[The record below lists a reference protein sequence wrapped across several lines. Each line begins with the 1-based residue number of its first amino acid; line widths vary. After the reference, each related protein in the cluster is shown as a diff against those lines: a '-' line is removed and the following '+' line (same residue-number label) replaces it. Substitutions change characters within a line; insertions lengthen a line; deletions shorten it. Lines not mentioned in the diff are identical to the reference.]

1 VSVSVE
7 HSRGLLLAERV
18 SATPKG
24 TLEAAL
30 ENSRTVVSVD
40 TSVPRAQLT
49 ARVLLTTLRRG
60 VGGLVLLRNGLDS
73 AGIDALVAAVSA
85 VDPELPL
92 EVARSARETTVRLHI
107 GPTAADGAIR
117 LLPDGSGAHVAG
129 QRSARLRQSAPATA
143 LGAIYTAAL
152 GAGEAFKYT
161 ARARADR
168 RVLHR
173 HLRFCPVTLSS
184 DMGRGAGSELK
195 GELDFAL
202 VGVGAIGTGVALILS
217 ESSVS
222 GSMLAVDR
230 QRFAAE
236 NRGTYSLGSAADA
249 VAAPWKVDLAVKAL
263 PCFEVE
269 CFRDSVEMLPGSID
283 QGVIR
288 WPRLVIGALDSAEA
302 RRATQR
308 VWPDRLI
315 DAATGDTFV
324 GLHDHRHGEDPC
336 MYCLFPV
343 RREGKSATLRLAEA
357 TGLSIKVLA
366 HGDQPLG
373 EEHLAGLPEEQRA
386 HLLPHLGTPV
396 CGLAAAFGMSDLESA
411 GYRPAIPFVSLQAAC
426 LAVGRLAAFR
436 GGLAL
441 ESNFAQYDALIGPQ
455 AANVDL
461 FARMAGCRCET
472 RRASIESARASRRAQ
487 AEATVIERA
496 DECG

>member
-1 VSVSVE
+1 VSVE
-7 HSRGLLLAERV
+7 HSRGLLLAEGV

-24 TLEAAL
+24 ALEAAL
-30 ENSRTVVSVD
+30 ENSCTVVSVD
-40 TSVPRAQLT
+40 PSVSQAQLT

-60 VGGLVLLRNGLDS
+60 PGRLVLLRDGLDS
-73 AGIDALVAAVSA
+73 IAVDALVAAVA
-85 VDPELPL
+85 AIDPEGPL
-92 EVARSARETTVRLHI
+92 DVATSAREATVRLHI
-107 GPTAADGAIR
+107 GPTAANGAIR

-129 QRSARLRQSAPATA
+129 QRSARLQQAVPATA

-161 ARARADR
+161 VRAQAGR

-184 DMGRGAGSELK
+184 DLARGAGSELK
-195 GELDFAL
+195 GELDLAL
-202 VGVGAIGTGVALILS
+202 VGIGAIGTGVALILR

-222 GSMLAVDR
+222 GSILAVDR
-230 QRFAAE
+230 QRSAAE
-236 NRGTYSLGSAADA
+236 NRGTYSLGSAADV

-263 PCFEVE
+263 PRFDVE
-269 CFRDSVEMLPGSID
+269 CFRNSVETLPDLID

-288 WPRLVIGALDSAEA
+288 WPRLVIGALDSADS

-324 GLHDHRHGEDPC
+324 GLHDHRNGEDPC
-336 MYCLFPV
+336 MYCLFPE
-343 RREGKSATLRLAEA
+343 RREGKSATVRLAEA
-357 TGLSIKVLA
+357 TGLPIEVLL

-373 EEHLAGLPEEQRA
+373 EEHLAGLSQEQRA
-386 HLLPHLGTPV
+386 QLLPHLGTPV
-396 CGLAAAFGMSDLESA
+396 CGLAQAFGLSELESA

-461 FARMAGCRCET
+461 LARVAGCRCET
-472 RRASIESARASRRAQ
+472 RRTGIESARASRRAR
-487 AEATVIERA
+487 ARATVIERA